1 MKSDKIRGYSRTEG
15 REKEGIKGRMREEK
29 MKKDE
34 E

>member
-1 MKSDKIRGYSRTEG
+1 MKSNKIRGYSRVKG